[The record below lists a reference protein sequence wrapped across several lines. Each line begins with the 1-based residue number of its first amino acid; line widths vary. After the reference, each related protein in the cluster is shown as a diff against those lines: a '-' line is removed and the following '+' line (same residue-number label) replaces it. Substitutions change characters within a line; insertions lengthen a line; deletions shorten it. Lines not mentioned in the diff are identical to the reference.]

1 MPCMA
6 MINSEKY
13 KFYRNLSLILG
24 VILTASILLCA
35 FLVVRSANISVP
47 ADTTGTADTV
57 KTEGATVL
65 QTENPTESDGTNT
78 PDASYSEYEH
88 RIDELEKLLNNY
100 EQASADAFESQS
112 DCLTRFLELLS
123 VENRPLR
130 SHVDNNGKPTGEL
143 TPADVS
149 FCYTDLTT
157 GAVFSYNADEVRY
170 SASLIKAPYVYAM
183 FKAVEEF
190 EYNKLNFASDGTP
203 LYDADGKPLFEGPHP
218 NLDADG
224 KIKYLEGEEK
234 YDLSRTWIYD
244 SAAMFV
250 EGSGNIQDKEDG
262 FTLTYL
268 ELACYALKYSDNI
281 AFSEI
286 MKSFGYA
293 EHDAMLASL
302 EIAGADEGFMELSAE
317 DCVKYLREIYK
328 YCEKGSVYAKAM
340 KEAMLT
346 APYTVMLPDAM
357 SPIPCA
363 HKYGWDVAAYHDM
376 AIVYDERPFALVI
389 MTDLD
394 SGHDEDYEYIQ
405 AIAKAIL
412 DLHRSNTS
420 VNT

>member
-1 MPCMA
+1 MPCME
-6 MINSEKY
+6 MVYGEKY
-13 KFYRNLSLILG
+13 KLYRNLSLILA
-24 VILTASILLCA
+24 VCLSASLILCA
-35 FLVVRSANISVP
+35 FLLISNADTNVP

-57 KTEGATVL
+57 ETEGATVL
-65 QTENPTESDGTNT
+65 QTENTAESESTDTS
-78 PDASYSEYEH
+78 DSSSSEYEH
-88 RIDELEKLLNNY
+88 RIGELEKLLENY
-100 EQASADAFESQS
+100 KQASADAFESQS
-112 DCLTRFLELLS
+112 DCLTRLLELLS

-130 SHVDNNGKPTGEL
+130 SHVDDNGKPTGEL

-149 FCYTDLTT
+149 FCYTDLVT

-183 FKAVEEF
+183 FRAVEEF

-234 YDLSRTWIYD
+234 YDLSRTWVYD
-244 SAAMFV
+244 SATMFV
-250 EGSGNIQDKEDG
+250 EGSGNIQDEEDG

-286 MKSFGYA
+286 IKSFGYE

-346 APYTVMLPDAM
+346 APCTVMIPDAM

-363 HKYGWDVAAYHDM
+363 HKYGWDVASYHDM
-376 AIVYDERPFALVI
+376 AIVYDEHPFALVI

-394 SGHDEDYEYIQ
+394 SGRDEDDEYIQ